1 MKRVSLIVCLAM
13 VGSLSGCVAPPP
25 GGRGYNAYQYSG
37 YGPRYDDYYGYGPGS
52 RWGYAERRVRPQFT
66 RQMPPGRGGGRGDM
80 GRPQGPGRF
89 NGSSNRPGGG
99 PGNRPGPGGNGPR

>member
-25 GGRGYNAYQYSG
+25 GGRGYNAYQ
-37 YGPRYDDYYGYGPGS
+37 YYGYGPGS